1 MPSTLASVS
10 LTTNVIKT
18 ELANGLV
25 VLLKE
30 IPTAPVVSLQVWY
43 QVGSAQE
50 APGQNGIAHQLE
62 HLMFKGTQARPIQ
75 FGQLFSAI
83 GSQTN
88 AFTSYDMTAYFHTVR
103 ASQLE
108 PLLILEA
115 DRMVNTAISPNQLSS
130 EKRVVISE
138 LQGYEN
144 SPEYRLSRTLMNT
157 LYPDHAYGLPVGGTV
172 ADVENFSLEAVQN
185 YYRQFYRP
193 DNAVLVITGDI
204 ETEPT
209 LQLVKD
215 IFGDIAK
222 PSSPLPIH
230 KPAAL
235 QPGPVPEQPIIL
247 SEPGSAP
254 LLQILYPL
262 PAWSHPDFA
271 AIEVLDA
278 ILTAGRSSRLY
289 QALVETGLASSVSAY
304 AAGLQAGGWYEIDAV
319 ATLET
324 SLEEILAVLQAEI
337 AQIQTE
343 LVSEAE
349 LEQAKTQLQSHFILR
364 NRDIDSQAG
373 QLAYDQVITGDYH
386 FSEKLLTRITQ
397 VTAADIQRVAQTYLL
412 SDKAVQG
419 QFLPS
424 ELTATPPQ
432 ASGMQTSE
440 DFSPGIP
447 VDPAE
452 VAQFLPPITHEP
464 PHSHQALPEKF
475 TLNNGLRVLLLRDTS
490 TPTVTLSG
498 HIQAGT
504 AYDLQT
510 KPGVANLTAENV
522 GNGTKT
528 KTALELAQTLESQG
542 AGLEL
547 AAFREGVDLDGYAL
561 SPDLNLL
568 LETLADILQNATFPE
583 AEFNRSR
590 QRALTDLQMDL
601 DDPNRVARRVFQ
613 QMIYP
618 SDHPLHS
625 FPTLESLQT
634 ITREDLI
641 QFYQQQ
647 YTPEN
652 TILTLVGNFEIDAVL
667 TELENLFGA
676 WVNNPN
682 SLNLEIPA
690 IDLPQQNSFTNP
702 VLPGKSQAITYLGH
716 QGIERRDPR
725 FYAALLLNHI
735 LGGDTLASRLGVEIR
750 DRQGLTYGIY
760 SYFAAGQHPGPFV
773 IQMQT
778 AAEDTPQAITATLS
792 LLKQLKKTGITE
804 AELAAAKRTL
814 MNSHPVDL
822 ANLDQMARSILA
834 QEVIGLPTTEIRDF
848 PNHLA
853 AVMPDDI
860 QAVIQDLIHPEN
872 MVIVTAGP
880 GVNAPDLL

>member
-18 ELANGLV
+18 ELDNGLV

-43 QVGSAQE
+43 RVGSAQE

-62 HLMFKGTQARPIQ
+62 HLMFKGTQSRPIQ

-115 DRMVNTAISPNQLSS
+115 DRMVNTDISPDQLSS

-157 LYPDHAYGLPVGGTV
+157 LYPEHAYGLPVGGTV
-172 ADVENFSLEAVQN
+172 ADVESFSLEAVQN

-193 DNAVLVITGDI
+193 DNAVIVITGDM
-204 ETEPT
+204 EAGAT

-215 IFGDIAK
+215 IFGDIPK

-230 KPAAL
+230 KPATPH
-235 QPGPVPEQPIIL
+235 PGPIPEKPIIL

-262 PAWSHPDFA
+262 PAWDHPDFA

-304 AAGLQAGGWYEIDAV
+304 AAGLQAGGWYEVDAV

-324 SLEEILAVLQAEI
+324 SLEEILEVLQAEI

-343 LVSEAE
+343 LVTPEE
-349 LEQAKTQLQSHFILR
+349 LDQAKTQLQAHFILR

-373 QLAYDQVITGDYH
+373 QLAYDQVVTGDYH

-397 VTAADIQRVAQTYLL
+397 VTAVDIQRVAQTYLV
-412 SDKAVQG
+412 SEKAVQG
-419 QFLPS
+419 QFIPS

-452 VAQFLPPITHEP
+452 VAQFLPPVTHEP

-475 TLNNGLRVLLLRDTS
+475 TLSNGLRVLLLRDTS

-498 HIQAGT
+498 HTQAGT

-510 KPGVANLTAENV
+510 KPGVASLTADNV

-528 KTALELAQTLESQG
+528 KTALELAQTLESHG

-568 LETLADILQNATFPE
+568 LETLADILQNATFPD
-583 AEFNRSR
+583 AEFSRSR

-613 QMIYP
+613 QTIYP

-625 FPTLESLQT
+625 FPTLESLQA
-634 ITREDLI
+634 ISREDLI
-641 QFYQQQ
+641 RFYQQQ

-667 TELENLFGA
+667 AELEDLFGA
-676 WVNNPN
+676 WENNSE
-682 SLNLEIPA
+682 SLNLAASEVELPA
-690 IDLPQQNSFTNP
+690 HNSFNNP
-702 VLPGKSQAITYLGH
+702 VLPGKTQAITYLGH
-716 QGIERRDPR
+716 QGIERRDSR

-750 DRQGLTYGIY
+750 DRLGLTYGIY

-792 LLKQLKKTGITE
+792 LLKQLKESGITE

-822 ANLDQMARSILA
+822 ANLDQLARSILA

-853 AVMPDDI
+853 AVMLDDL
-860 QAVIQDLIHPEN
+860 QQVIQDLIHPEQ
-872 MVIVTAGP
+872 MVIVSAGP
-880 GVNAPDLL
+880 GVAVPELL

>member
-1 MPSTLASVS
+1 MPSTLPAVS
-10 LTTNVIKT
+10 LTANVIKT
-18 ELANGLV
+18 ELDNGLV

-43 QVGSAQE
+43 RVGSAQE

-115 DRMVNTAISPNQLSS
+115 DRMVNTDISLQQLSS

-144 SPEYRLSRTLMNT
+144 SPEYRLSRTLMQT
-157 LYPDHAYGLPVGGTV
+157 LYPTHPYGLPVGGTV
-172 ADVENFSLEAVQN
+172 VDVESFSLDAVQA

-193 DNAVLVITGDI
+193 DNAVIVITGDI
-204 ETEPT
+204 EAGAT
-209 LQLVKD
+209 LPLVQD
-215 IFGDIAK
+215 IFGAIAK
-222 PSSPLPIH
+222 PNSPLPPH
-230 KPAAL
+230 RPAPPQL
-235 QPGPVPEQPIIL
+235 GPLPKQPIIL

-262 PAWSHPDFA
+262 PAWDHPDFA

-304 AAGLQAGGWYEIDAV
+304 AAGLQAGGWYEVDAV

-324 SLEEILAVLQAEI
+324 SLAEILEVLQAEI
-337 AQIQTE
+337 AQIQSS
-343 LVSEAE
+343 LVSDAE
-349 LEQAKTQLQSHFILR
+349 LEQAKTQLQGHFILR

-373 QLAYDQVITGDYH
+373 QLAYDQVVTGDYH
-386 FSEKLLTRITQ
+386 FSETLLARITQ

-412 SDKAVQG
+412 ADKAIQG
-419 QFLPS
+419 QFIPS
-424 ELTATPPQ
+424 EFTATPPQ

-464 PHSHQALPEKF
+464 PHSHQALPQKF
-475 TLNNGLRVLLLRDTS
+475 TLKNGLRVLLLRDTS

-510 KPGVANLTAENV
+510 KPGVASLTADNV

-528 KTALELAQTLESQG
+528 KTALELAQRLESRG

-547 AAFREGVDLDGYAL
+547 SAFREGVDLDGYAL

-613 QMIYP
+613 QTIYP

-625 FPTLESLQT
+625 FPSLETIQA
-634 ITREDLI
+634 ITRDDLI
-641 QFYQQQ
+641 RFYQQQ

-652 TILTLVGNFEIDAVL
+652 TILTLVGNFEVDAVL
-667 TELENLFGA
+667 TELENLCGA
-676 WVNNPN
+676 WQNQPQ
-682 SLNLEIPA
+682 SLTLDIPTVA
-690 IDLPQQNSFTNP
+690 LPASNSFSNP
-702 VLPGKSQAITYLGH
+702 TLAGKTQAITYLGH
-716 QGIERRDPR
+716 QGIARRDRR

-750 DRQGLTYGIY
+750 DRLGLTYGIY
-760 SYFAAGQHPGPFV
+760 SYFAAGQHPGPFI

-778 AAEDTPQAITATLS
+778 APEDTPQAITATLS
-792 LLKQLKKTGITE
+792 LLKQLQETGITV

-814 MNSHPVDL
+814 INSYPVDL
-822 ANLDQMARSILA
+822 ANLDQLARSILA
-834 QEVIGLPTTEIRDF
+834 QEVIGLPITEIRDF

-853 AVMPDDI
+853 AVMLEDI
-860 QAVIQDLIHPEN
+860 QQVIAELIHPEN

-880 GVNAPDLL
+880 GVLVREFA

>member
-1 MPSTLASVS
+1 MSSTLTSVS
-10 LTTNVIKT
+10 LTVNVIKT
-18 ELANGLV
+18 ELDNGLV
-25 VLLKE
+25 VLIKE

-43 QVGSAQE
+43 RVGSAQE

-115 DRMVNTAISPNQLSS
+115 DRMVNTDLSPSHLSS

-144 SPEYRLSRTLMNT
+144 SPEYRLSRTLMNY
-157 LYPDHAYGLPVGGTV
+157 LYPDHPYGLPVGGTV
-172 ADVENFSLEAVQN
+172 ADVESFSLEAVQS

-204 ETEPT
+204 ETQAT
-209 LQLVKD
+209 LQLVTD
-215 IFGDIAK
+215 IFAPISRPDF
-222 PSSPLPIH
+222 PLLPH
-230 KPAAL
+230 KPRTPR
-235 QPGPVPEQPIIL
+235 PGLAPTTPIIL

-262 PAWSHPDFA
+262 PPCDHPDFA

-289 QALVETGLASSVSAY
+289 QALVETGLVSSVSAY
-304 AAGLQAGGWYEIDAV
+304 AAGLQAGGWYELDAV

-324 SLEEILAVLQAEI
+324 SLEEVLAVLQAEI
-337 AQIQTE
+337 CQIQTE
-343 LVSEAE
+343 FVSQEA
-349 LEQAKTQLQSHFILR
+349 LDQAKTQLQAHFILR

-373 QLAYDQVITGDYH
+373 QLAYDQVVTGDYH

-397 VTAADIQRVAQTYLL
+397 VTAADIQRVAQTYL
-412 SDKAVQG
+412 SPDNAIEG
-419 QFLPS
+419 RFIPS

-440 DFSPGIP
+440 NFSPGIP
-447 VDPAE
+447 VDPAT
-452 VAQFLPPITHEP
+452 VAQFLPPTTHEP
-464 PHSHQALPEKF
+464 PQSHLALPEKF
-475 TLNNGLRVLLLRDTS
+475 TLKNGLRVLLLRDTS
-490 TPTVTLSG
+490 TPTITLSG
-498 HIQAGT
+498 HIQAGSV
-504 AYDLQT
+504 YDLQT
-510 KPGVANLTAENV
+510 RPGVASLTAGNLA
-522 GNGTKT
+522 NGTKT
-528 KTALELAQTLESQG
+528 KSALTLAQTLESRG
-542 AGLEL
+542 AGLDL
-547 AAFREGVDLDGYAL
+547 AAFREGVDVDGYAL
-561 SPDLNLL
+561 APDLPLL
-568 LETLADILQNATFPE
+568 LATLADILQNATFPD

-590 QRALTDLQMDL
+590 QRAITDLQMDL

-613 QMIYP
+613 QRVYP
-618 SDHPLHS
+618 ANHPLHS
-625 FPTLESLQT
+625 FPTLEDLQA

-641 QFYQQQ
+641 RFYHQQ

-652 TILTLVGNFEIDAVL
+652 TILTLVGNFEVDHVL
-667 TELENLFGA
+667 DEMERLFGA
-676 WVNNPN
+676 WENHPQ
-682 SLNLEIPA
+682 SLTLEVP
-690 IDLPQQNSFTNP
+690 PVHFPPQNSFQNP

-716 QGIERRDPR
+716 QGIERRDAR

-750 DRQGLTYGIY
+750 DRLGLTYGIY
-760 SYFAAGQHPGPFV
+760 SYFAAGQYPGPFA

-778 AAEDTPQAITATLS
+778 APEDTAQAITATLT
-792 LLKQLKKTGITE
+792 LLKQLQETGITE
-804 AELAAAKRTL
+804 AELMAAKRTL

-822 ANLDQMARSILA
+822 ANLDQLARSILA
-834 QEVIGLPTTEIRDF
+834 QEIIGLPITEIRDF

-853 AVMPDDI
+853 AVMMADVE
-860 QAVIQDLIHPEN
+860 AVLQELIHPDQ
-872 MVIVTAGP
+872 MVIVSAGP
-880 GVNAPDLL
+880 GVTTPDI